1 MERYLHPGHYDLVT
15 PDGVIT
21 HMHRLNLN
29 TLEVLVQIQGIM
41 PSFVGFH
48 IDADRV
54 FFNVKSTLA
63 QLGID
68 GLGKEYALDPKTG
81 SAQIKVHL
89 IAYGEIALA
98 MLEWLQVGSYVG
110 K

>member
-1 MERYLHPGHYDLVT
+1 MERYLPGHYDLVT

-21 HMHRLNLN
+21 HTNRLNAN
-29 TLEVLVQIQGIM
+29 TLEVLVSIQGIK
-41 PSFVGFH
+41 SWFVGFR

-63 QLGID
+63 QLGIN
-68 GLGKEYALDPKTG
+68 GVGKEYALDPKTG

-89 IAYGEIALA
+89 MAYGQIAVA
-98 MLEWLQVGSYVG
+98 MLEWLQVGS
-110 K
+110 